1 MSITINTTP
10 TEVALAGNK
19 LLYEVASDNAIT
31 EEGTKAYWRFS
42 FGENAPEDGQIFI
55 LSCDLFDVEFEFK
68 TAPDESGNQLPI
80 PAVPWVPA
88 TYSVIMQEAIAKNY
102 YIAKYCDIKPVP
114 NTASFDVVFR
124 DYSDHDISHFQE
136 VFYVTISDSQ
146 GVATTLNEN
155 FRIGVMVKNAQGVL
169 GEDDKSPV
177 MAIPTALLSGTLPD
191 EIAVEFNIADYIRHR
206 AQGDFS
212 YPYAELFTQ
221 LVVWPLACLPYIALF
236 YEKYGSVA
244 EPTMLVYD
252 STRYAIPGGL
262 DRTMLET
269 IENDWF
275 TDYLSAKKCLTWADD
290 NRYVAINDIIRLYYC
305 FKNDESVSLYVK
317 YANNAEPLAYESE
330 WFSVGDPVLCKTWSV
345 VEAIIDPVKLLSTE
359 QLNTAEL
366 FYVKLVDALGN
377 DVSEMRTFNLV
388 TQVPDQRLQF
398 VFANSYEI
406 AYDTLFAVGKA
417 EFRIDLENYNVISIN
432 NNKLQSRSL
441 RQDKISVNTGFL
453 NFRALYYWQEFL
465 QSSRRFLIRD
475 GRRIPARVLSTDIF
489 VSKNKEYN
497 YALAFDIELDD
508 RDEYRTSL
516 PDASLFSDFF
526 NSNGFSALSFG
537 GGGDGGHIIINA
549 SNQAMGQRSK
559 LKFTGD
565 GVTVS
570 DDSVNDTTVIT
581 ISGGSGSGE
590 SMWEADGENNV
601 RPINGKKVNVSHIDG
616 LADVATSGDY
626 TDLDNTPETTQTLTD
641 AATIT
646 WDSVN
651 GNIAFVTLGD
661 NRIFD
666 NISNPIVGRRYK
678 LYVRQDANG
687 SRLATF
693 SAYYYFPGGI
703 VPTLS
708 ASANAVDFFEFEC
721 TEAHLFAMV
730 NFVPNIKAQP

>member
-1 MSITINTTP
+1 MAITINTTP
-10 TEVALAGNK
+10 TEVALAGNA
-19 LLYEVASDNAIT
+19 LPFNVTSNNALTSSGSRAKWTI
-31 EEGTKAYWRFS
+31 G
-42 FGENAPEDGQIFI
+42 FGADAPEHGQYFI
-55 LSCDLFDVEFEFK
+55 LSSDLFELEFEFRSS
-68 TAPDESGNQLPI
+68 PDNSGNQLPV

-88 TYSVIMQEAIAKNY
+88 TYSAIMRAAMAKNY
-102 YIAKYCDIKPVP
+102 YLARYCDIIPVE
-114 NTASFDVVFR
+114 NSANFIIQFR
-124 DYSDHDISHFQE
+124 DLADHDIAFDQPGGYITCS
-136 VFYVTISDSQ
+136 VTE
-146 GVATTLNEN
+146 GANTVLKPN
-155 FRIGVMVKNAQGVL
+155 FRIGVLVHSGNTVI
-169 GEDDKSPV
+169 GEDDKAPV
-177 MAIPTALLSGTLPD
+177 LPSVAQLLANQSSVTLNFD
-191 EIAVEFNIADYIRHR
+191 IADYVRHL
-206 AQGDFS
+206 ASGGFT
-212 YPYAELFTQ
+212 YPIPELFTQ
-221 LVVWPLACLPYIALF
+221 LVVWPAAIVPF
-236 YEKYGSVA
+236 FVSFFEKYGSVP
-244 EPTMLVYD
+244 EPQALV
-252 STRYAIPGGL
+252 SSSVCYALPGGI

-275 TDYLSAKKCLTWADD
+275 TDYLSEKHFLTWADD
-290 NRYVAINDIIRLYYC
+290 ERWIYDTDIIRLFFCLKNAGNVYLKMKYGYYGETN
-305 FKNDESVSLYVK
+305 F
-317 YANNAEPLAYESE
+317 ESE
-330 WFSVGDPVLCKTWSV
+330 WLAAGDPVICTSWSI
-345 VEAIIDPVKLLSTE
+345 VEAIIDPARLLTAE
-359 QLNTAEL
+359 QLSVANYYA
-366 FYVKLVDALGN
+366 VKLVDASGN
-377 DVSEMRTFNLV
+377 DVSQTRRFNLFDS
-388 TQVPDQRLQF
+388 VPAQRLQF
-398 VFANSYEI
+398 VFANSYEV
-406 AYDTLFAVGKA
+406 AYDSLFATGKS
-417 EFRIDLENYNVISIN
+417 EFNVEMESYESISIN
-432 NNKLQSRSL
+432 KNKAQSRSK
-441 RQDKISVNTGFL
+441 RTERMSVNTGFI
-453 NFRALYYWQEFL
+453 NFRTLFFWQEFL
-465 QSSRRFLIRD
+465 QSQERWLIRD
-475 GRRIPARVLSTDIF
+475 GRKIPVRVLSTVIYLF
-489 VSKNKEYN
+489 KNREYN
-497 YALAFDIELDD
+497 YALGFEIEIDNADAF
-508 RDEYRTSL
+508 RSSL

-526 NSNGFSALSFG
+526 NSNGYQSVVVSNSG
-537 GGGDGGHIIINA
+537 GGHIIINA

-590 SMWEADGENNV
+590 SMWEPDGENNV

-616 LADVATSGDY
+616 LADVATSADY

-721 TEAHLFAMV
+721 TEAHLFTMV